1 LYDNAADNVNVG
13 KQWDV
18 FVLSITESPI
28 ARQSYGNVD
37 DNVMVVK
44 QLSGLVLSISEALIT
59 VQCV

>member
-13 KQWDV
+13 KEWDV
-18 FVLSITESPI
+18 FVLSITESLI

-37 DNVMVVK
+37 VNVMVVK
-44 QLSGLVLSISEALIT
+44 QLSGLVSSISEALIT